1 MSRDSGLAFDN
12 HYNRRLQDI
21 ISQMDNMDVLVH
33 QPQLFGGGPMREM
46 ILPSGELG
54 TYPPISML
62 AEASAMGNSGGK
74 FNVTKF
80 LRPTVRALNSKQGRS
95 IIQPIT
101 KALVNRAVK
110 TIEGGKINR
119 LKKAKRWTGYAVD
132 TVSKGLDLGAK
143 AKHLFGMGIEED
155 LRKVVRV
162 AKRVAKEPL
171 VRELVSVARKAP
183 IVRQVVAK
191 AKKIVGGGRSKR
203 AEIVKAV
210 MAKHGLK
217 MIDASKFVKA
227 HNLYNP

>member
-1 MSRDSGLAFDN
+1 MSRDSGLAYDN
-12 HYNRRLQDI
+12 HYNRRLQDT
-21 ISQMDNMDVLVH
+21 ISQLENMDVLLH
-33 QPQLFGGGPMREM
+33 QPQMFGGGPMREH

-54 TYPPISML
+54 TYPPIEML
-62 AEASAMGNSGGK
+62 AEASAMGNSGGRK

-119 LKKAKRWTGYAVD
+119 LKKARRWTGYAVD

-143 AKHLFGMGIEED
+143 AKRLFGMGMEED

-183 IVRQVVAK
+183 VVRQAVAK
-191 AKKIVGGGRSKR
+191 AKKIVGGGRAKR

-210 MAKHGLK
+210 MAKHGMK

-227 HNLYNP
+227 NGLY

>member
-1 MSRDSGLAFDN
+1 MSKDAGLAFNN
-12 HYNRRLQDI
+12 HYNRRLQDM
-21 ISQMDNMDVLVH
+21 ISDLENMDVINNT
-33 QPQLFGGGPMREM
+33 QPMLFGGGPLRSH
-46 ILPSGELG
+46 IVPSGNLG
-54 TYPPISML
+54 TYPPIEMM
-62 AEASAMGNSGGK
+62 AEQSAMGNSGGRR
-74 FNVTKF
+74 FNLTKF

-95 IIQPIT
+95 IIQPLT

-119 LKKAKRWTGYAVD
+119 LKKARRWTGYAAD

-143 AKHLFGMGIEED
+143 AKRLFGMGMEED

-171 VRELVSVARKAP
+171 VRELVAVARKAP
-183 IVRQVVAK
+183 VVRQAVAK
-191 AKKIVGGGRSKR
+191 AKKIVGGGRAKR

-227 HNLYNP
+227 HNLY